1 MFNLTRSDNQV
12 AASTTQV
19 DHSLWTCVS
28 NPKSEVCT
36 ISSRVGPITQI
47 LLSYISEAAVSL
59 LDTRLNLHIVPRT
72 ELVSFSSP
80 AFFYD
85 WIDRAAGMKG
95 KPLPEKIGS
104 LQYFLHGY
112 TDASIFLREHP
123 WPGRSIS
130 DTFDGENHRSGVAMK
145 RVMHALQIVC
155 GRTGEENELHE
166 EDEEDE
172 QTRALYDVED
182 TGDFYWSLALQQDFR
197 LELEKLIILGTPPGK
212 VHGSHTNDTYR
223 LYYTQYRSRGG

>member
-1 MFNLTRSDNQV
+1 M
-12 AASTTQV
+12 
-19 DHSLWTCVS
+19 
-28 NPKSEVCT
+28 
-36 ISSRVGPITQI
+36 SSRMRTMAQTPF
-47 LLSYISEAAVSL
+47 SYISEAAASL

-85 WIDRAAGMKG
+85 WIDRAAAKKG

-112 TDASIFLREHP
+112 TDASVFLREHP

-130 DTFDGENHRSGVAMK
+130 DTFDDENHRSGVAMN
-145 RVMHALQIVC
+145 RVMSAIQIVC
-155 GRTGEENELHE
+155 GRTGEENELRE

-172 QTRALYDVED
+172 QIRALYDVED
-182 TGDFYWSLALQQDFR
+182 AGDFYWSLALQQDFR
-197 LELEKLIILGTPPGK
+197 LELEKLIILGTLLDK
-212 VHGSHTNDTYR
+212 FHGSYTNGTCR
-223 LYYTQYRSRGG
+223 LYHTQYRSRSR